1 MVINNVYKHLIGHA
15 DRQSML
21 PYIWFD
27 TQISCAITIW
37 RHLLSC
43 INSILEGLHLLKT
56 SNCKWNSFAE
66 IIPKMI
72 ICNYKLGDV

>member
-27 TQISCAITIW
+27 TQISFAITIS

-43 INSILEGLHLLKT
+43 VNSILEGLNLMQISK
-56 SNCKWNSFAE
+56 CKWNNS
-66 IIPKMI
+66 IVDMPKTI
-72 ICNYKLGDV
+72 FLNL